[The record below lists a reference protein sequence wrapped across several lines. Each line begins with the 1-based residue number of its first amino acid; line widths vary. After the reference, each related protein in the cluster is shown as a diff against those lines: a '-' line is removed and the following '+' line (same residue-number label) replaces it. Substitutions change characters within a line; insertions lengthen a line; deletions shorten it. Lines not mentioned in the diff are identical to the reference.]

1 VALLGTVNGTPVGN
15 HWPRASR
22 NLNPALLSVDFW
34 NKLSLLRTRR
44 EIFRDGR
51 DAWLQIKEMMHSFW
65 WSCDRGLRGTISLLL
80 STCQTY
86 HKNIQENR
94 LRYWGTS
101 VFEDSLRV
109 CFCLR
114 CFGHDKNQKGLMIR
128 EKGKQKYLGSYC
140 LLRRVKIRQRR
151 TFRRPDKFLN
161 RFHLL
166 SITSKTVHYAF
177 VNVVLCVARWRQNTV
192 GVCFICT
199 SVDSWRKMLQSGSR
213 NGNDALL

>member
-1 VALLGTVNGTPVGN
+1 
-15 HWPRASR
+15 
-22 NLNPALLSVDFW
+22 
-34 NKLSLLRTRR
+34 
-44 EIFRDGR
+44 
-51 DAWLQIKEMMHSFW
+51 
-65 WSCDRGLRGTISLLL
+65 
-80 STCQTY
+80 
-86 HKNIQENR
+86 
-94 LRYWGTS
+94 
-101 VFEDSLRV
+101 
-109 CFCLR
+109 
-114 CFGHDKNQKGLMIR
+114 MIR